1 MQTGWKKIL
10 NATQNIEIINLKM
23 ILNKIIFLQSHSAGN
38 IGRTET
44 TKSSSRRGYVS
55 GNVQQCKYNVLH
67 LFENAL
73 YVKIK
78 YQTPL
83 SY

>member
-1 MQTGWKKIL
+1 MQTKIL
-10 NATQNIEIINLKM
+10 NYDKLKNE
-23 ILNKIIFLQSHSAGN
+23 LNKIIFLQSHSAGN

-44 TKSSSRRGYVS
+44 TQSSSRRGYVS

-73 YVKIK
+73 YVK
-78 YQTPL
+78 YQKPL

>member
-1 MQTGWKKIL
+1 MQPEIL
-10 NATQNIEIINLKM
+10 NHLLYDKLKNE
-23 ILNKIIFLQSHSAGN
+23 LNKIIFLQSHSAGN

-44 TKSSSRRGYVS
+44 TKSSSRRGYVP
-55 GNVQQCKYNVLH
+55 GNVQQCKHNVLH

-73 YVKIK
+73 YVKTK
-78 YQTPL
+78 YQKPL

>member
-1 MQTGWKKIL
+1 MQPKIL
-10 NATQNIEIINLKM
+10 NYDKLKNE
-23 ILNKIIFLQSHSAGN
+23 LNKIIFLQSHSAGN

-73 YVKIK
+73 YVFIQISKPIVIL
-78 YQTPL
+78 TP
-83 SY
+83 

>member
-1 MQTGWKKIL
+1 MQPKIL
-10 NATQNIEIINLKM
+10 NQFYDKLKNE
-23 ILNKIIFLQSHSAGN
+23 LNKIIFLQSHSAGN

-55 GNVQQCKYNVLH
+55 GNVQQCKYNVLR

-73 YVKIK
+73 
-78 YQTPL
+78 
-83 SY
+83 

>member
-1 MQTGWKKIL
+1 MQPKIL
-10 NATQNIEIINLKM
+10 NHYDKLKNE
-23 ILNKIIFLQSHSAGN
+23 LNKIIFLQSHSAGN

-44 TKSSSRRGYVS
+44 TKSSSRRGYVP

-73 YVKIK
+73 YVLVDKTK
-78 YQTPL
+78 YQKPL

>member
-10 NATQNIEIINLKM
+10 NATQNNYDKLKNE
-23 ILNKIIFLQSHSAGN
+23 LNKIIFLQSHSAGN

-73 YVKIK
+73 YVKTK
-78 YQTPL
+78 YQKPM